1 MINLSLSTVNVNA
14 YLYDYGTTVAP
25 GTATHSLTL
34 YRAESGALV
43 FGAGTVYWSLGPRLP
58 PHAVRRRARGSE
70 RPAGDGQHVRRHGH
84 AAADAPGEPR
94 PGDPEHGFHRAYG
107 GDHGDRHRLA
117 DFLEG
122 QVATI
127 TGTAADVGGIVA
139 GVEVS
144 TDSGQTWH
152 KASGRETWSYSW
164 FVQAAGTYQIKAR
177 AVDDSVN
184 IGAATAAT
192 AAAVVTGGR
201 KSLFTFDEKPATE
214 FVLDNRGGRAR
225 GQVLEFRRTAAS
237 RASASGSR
245 RRSRASDVAHLW
257 TESGALLGTATFT
270 VQSYS
275 GWQTV
280 FFDTPIAI
288 TPGQTYI
295 ASFHTRVYS
304 ATDNYFTTAH
314 TSGPLTT
321 PANAAVFA
329 YGDNGTFPSQS
340 GGSTNYYVDVVFQP
354 VAQAAPVAVADSVG
368 PAQMGTA
375 FVISAATLLG
385 NDTDANGDTLTISSV
400 GGASH
405 GTVSLNAQGT
415 EVTFTPDAGYS
426 GGAGFTYSI
435 SDGQGGSASAGVSL
449 SVVPGS
455 ALPVS
460 FFAPDATPAVPSEND
475 SSAVEL
481 GMQFQVSVA
490 GTVTGIR
497 FYKGAGNT
505 GTHTGTLWSSDGQ
518 ALATVTFVAESA
530 SGWQTAMFSNPVAVT
545 PGQTYTASYHTGTGH
560 YSDTADY
567 FTAPKTSG
575 PLTTPVNAGVYAY
588 GSTSQRPTNSF
599 NAANYFVDVVFQPA
613 GQAPPVA
620 TTIWGRR

>member
-1 MINLSLSTVNVNA
+1 M
-14 YLYDYGTTVAP
+14 
-25 GTATHSLTL
+25 
-34 YRAESGALV
+34 
-43 FGAGTVYWSLGPRLP
+43 
-58 PHAVRRRARGSE
+58 
-70 RPAGDGQHVRRHGH
+70 
-84 AAADAPGEPR
+84 
-94 PGDPEHGFHRAYG
+94 
-107 GDHGDRHRLA
+107 
-117 DFLEG
+117 
-122 QVATI
+122 
-127 TGTAADVGGIVA
+127 
-139 GVEVS
+139 
-144 TDSGQTWH
+144 
-152 KASGRETWSYSW
+152 
-164 FVQAAGTYQIKAR
+164 
-177 AVDDSVN
+177 
-184 IGAATAAT
+184 
-192 AAAVVTGGR
+192 
-201 KSLFTFDEKPATE
+201 
-214 FVLDNRGGRAR
+214 LDNRDVELG
-225 GQVLEFRRTAAS
+225 VKFS
-237 RASASGSR
+237 SSAQGSVAGIR
-245 RRSRASDVAHLW
+245 FWKPAQIEGERVAHLW
-257 TESGALLGTATFT
+257 WESGALLGTATFT

-288 TPGQTYI
+288 APGQTYI

-354 VAQAAPVAVADSVG
+354 AAQAAPVAVADSVG

-435 SDGQGGSASAGVSL
+435 SDGQGGSASAGVSF

-475 SSAVEL
+475 GSAVEL

-530 SGWQTAMFSNPVAVT
+530 GGWQTAMFSNPVAVT

-599 NAANYFVDVVFQPA
+599 KAANYFVDVVFQPA

-620 TTIWGRR
+620 HDDLGPTLTQNGSVVIATSTLLSNDSDPNGDPIAVSQVGGANHGTVSLSRTAPRSPSWPRPAMSAPRASPTRSRTATAAPRRRTSRSRSRRPAAAPR